1 MKKIDLGQSISILAN
16 VGVIAGIIFLAVEV
30 QQNTELLTAQI
41 QAYRF
46 EMLRGFSQGIQG
58 NTDLAGA
65 MAKLENGET
74 LTGPEEMLVRVT
86 ALNVFRSWQ
95 WQYTEAREGR
105 LSEENLRS
113 SMLLWRAAVRGEG
126 IVRWPVGAYWSSMKD
141 QLPPDFVQFVEENVV
156 NWC

>member
-1 MKKIDLGQSISILAN
+1 MKKLDLGQTLGILAN
-16 VGVIAGIIFLAVEV
+16 VGVIAGIAFLAVEL
-30 QQNTELLTAQI
+30 QQNNELLTAEV

-46 EMLRGFSQGIQG
+46 EMLRGFAQGIQG

-65 MAKLENGET
+65 MAKLEDGET
-74 LTGPEEMLVRVT
+74 LTGAEEMLVRAT

-95 WQYTEAREGR
+95 WQFTEAREGR

-126 IVRWPVGAYWSSMKD
+126 IVHWPLNDYWGSMKD
-141 QLPPDFVQFVEENVV
+141 QLPADFVEFVDENVI
-156 NWC
+156 NER